1 MLSVSS
7 VAEEHS
13 AGLDFLN
20 KLWGY
25 CNLGNN
31 KELLVTLPVALGNLF
46 TNLQVSDI
54 SASADGAMPF
64 GAQRINDN
72 QIKVYCN
79 TPYDSSGDCYY
90 LIFSA

>member
-1 MLSVSS
+1 M
-7 VAEEHS
+7 
-13 AGLDFLN
+13 
-20 KLWGY
+20 
-25 CNLGNN
+25 GNN

-79 TPYDSSGDCYY
+79 TPYDSSDFGEGQLWIVLIT
-90 LIFSA
+90 LIFRCK

>member
-1 MLSVSS
+1 MQ
-7 VAEEHS
+7 
-13 AGLDFLN
+13 FLRYIFLLLVN
-20 KLWGY
+20 NRLWGY

-31 KELLVTLPVALGNLF
+31 KELLVTLPVVLGNLF

-64 GAQRINDN
+64 GAQRINNN

-79 TPYDSSGDCYY
+79 TPYDSSGDYYY
-90 LIFSA
+90 LILSA

>member
-1 MLSVSS
+1 MLLVTALVTLQF
-7 VAEEHS
+7 VA
-13 AGLDFLN
+13 

-54 SASADGAMPF
+54 SASADGVMPF